1 MTVTIANS
9 DCTIWNRDTVV
20 TDLIDAI
27 KQGQP
32 FTVSLNGEGPCA
44 TSLGLYSLLDT
55 LCQRY
60 FFDKNNIT
68 IKTWNLIESHAEYK
82 IIKNPPLKGVE
93 MLKDTKKTNKHITKH
108 FSNFVSRGNSLRLII
123 ASELY
128 FSHKEK
134 TIQSY
139 HTDVKNSYFDRHI
152 GLEDVMKRLDGN
164 TFKDRCFDL
173 LSIAPL
179 TLDKVQTYPI
189 FHSTKVYEIMDYY
202 INVFVD
208 IVNLAYFTGN
218 TFYMDEK
225 IWRPIVTRTPFI
237 VQGPQNFL
245 SNLKQLGFKTFD
257 SWWDEG
263 YSEDPSDHQV
273 QEIIKVVNTIAH
285 WDIDKLRTT
294 YNEMKPV
301 LDHNYTTFMNLTA
314 QDFKRAF
321 NYV

>member
-1 MTVTIANS
+1 MKVFIENADS
-9 DCTIWNRDTVV
+9 TIWKRDAVV
-20 TDLIDAI
+20 AEIIDAI
-27 KQGQP
+27 NQNNP
-32 FTVSLNGEGPCA
+32 FTINLNGEGPCA
-44 TSLGLYSLLDT
+44 TSLGLYSLLDN

-60 FFDKNNIT
+60 DFNKSNIT
-68 IKTWNLIESHAEYK
+68 IETCNLIESHTEYS
-82 IIKNPPLKGVE
+82 ILCRPPLKGVATLQATE
-93 MLKDTKKTNKHITKH
+93 KTNKHIIKH

-139 HTDVKNSYFDRHI
+139 HTDVKNFYFDHHI

-189 FHSTKVYEIMDYY
+189 LHGTKVYEIMDYY
-202 INVFVD
+202 SNTFVD
-208 IVNLAYFTGN
+208 IANLAYFTGN
-218 TFYMDEK
+218 TFYIDEK
-225 IWRPIVTRTPFI
+225 LWRPIVTRTPFI

-245 SNLKQLGFKTFD
+245 NNLKKLGFKTFD
-257 SWWDEG
+257 RWWNEG

-273 QEIIKVVNTIAH
+273 HGIIENIREISKWPVS
-285 WDIDKLRTT
+285 KLQDL
-294 YNEMKPV
+294 YNEMQPV
-301 LDHNYTTFMNLTA
+301 LDHNYSRFMDLTA
-314 QDFKRAF
+314 KDFKEAF
-321 NYV
+321 GYA